1 MNVPA
6 RDAVILP
13 TPEAVPDADL
23 VARSVAGD
31 RFSREVLYR
40 RHGRYLLGLTTRLLG
55 SRGEAEEVVQDTFVI
70 GLTQLASL
78 REPAAVRAWLAQIA
92 VSLVGKRL
100 RRGRLLRFLGLGLFG
115 LGGGGRGDDDGGDEA
130 GGGLAGLAARDLS
143 AAERTDLAL
152 LDRALGRAR
161 AEVRVAWM
169 LRHVEGYALAE
180 VASACGCSL
189 ATAKRRIGE
198 ADALVGRFVTFVPEG
213 AP

>member
-13 TPEAVPDADL
+13 TPEALPDADL
-23 VARSVAGD
+23 VARSLAGD

-100 RRGRLLRFLGLGLFG
+100 RRGRWLRFLGRGLFG
-115 LGGGGRGDDDGGDEA
+115 LGGGGDDGGDEA

-143 AAERTDLAL
+143 AEDRTDLAL